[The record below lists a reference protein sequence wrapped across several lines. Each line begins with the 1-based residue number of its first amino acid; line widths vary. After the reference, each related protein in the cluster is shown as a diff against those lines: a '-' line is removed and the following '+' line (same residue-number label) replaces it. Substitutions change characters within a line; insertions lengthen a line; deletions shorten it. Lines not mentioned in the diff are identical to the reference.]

1 MDSDAL
7 THYRKLLE
15 ENLDVPLCVTW
26 IECMPATEALVAAG
40 GQEDGSGRRTF
51 AQTVQAAYD
60 ALPAR
65 AGAAM
70 AGSLGSWTVLVEP
83 NGFQGTRPEVLARL
97 ARQRRALSV
106 FWNANGDGQ
115 LAYAEHGR
123 VLVTADLFDPEE
135 LEDLEDLPD
144 ALSAWPELAEQDDL
158 RSAALTLGEMLAG
171 GRLEAEWLAAEHQ
184 SAVLDAYTEP
194 AGAVLSGQDERDH
207 LAYLAGDPRVAELI
221 AAPSPGRAREI
232 AALVAETACE
242 LSGLH
247 VPVADRVL
255 AALAGAPSPAVLA
268 ELRAEVRLLSQELLA
283 QSPPADAPAETVE
296 RWRARYQA
304 LSVLEAAVGEDAL
317 AAARDAIWQI
327 GMLRLDDRAGRRVGA
342 LMVVLEQLQK

>member
-1 MDSDAL
+1 MDFDAL

-51 AQTVQAAYD
+51 TRTVQAAYD

-97 ARQRRALSV
+97 TRQGRALSV
-106 FWNANGDGQ
+106 FWNDNGDGQ

-123 VLVTADLFDPEE
+123 VLITADLFDPEE

-158 RSAALTLGEMLAG
+158 RSAALTLGEMLTG

-184 SAVLDAYTEP
+184 SAVLDAYAEP

-207 LAYLAGDPRVAELI
+207 LAYLAGDPRVADLI
-221 AAPSPGRAREI
+221 AAPGPGRAREI

-242 LSGLH
+242 LSGLR

-255 AALAGAPSPAVLA
+255 VALAGTPSPAVLA

-283 QSPPADAPAETVE
+283 QSPPADAPAETMEHWHV
-296 RWRARYQA
+296 RYWA
-304 LSVLEAAVGEDAL
+304 LSVLEAAVGEDAV
-317 AAARDAIWQI
+317 AAARDAIWRI
-327 GMLRLDDRAGRRVGA
+327 GMFRLDDRAGRRVGA

>member
-26 IECMPATEALVAAG
+26 IECMPANEALVAAG

-97 ARQRRALSV
+97 ARQGRALSV

-144 ALSAWPELAEQDDL
+144 VLSAWPELAEQDDL

-171 GRLEAEWLAAEHQ
+171 GRLEAEWLAELLQ
-184 SAVLDAYTEP
+184 GVQTTE
-194 AGAVLSGQDERDH
+194 ADRGLGA
-207 LAYLAGDPRVAELI
+207 AELLDGL
-221 AAPSPGRAREI
+221 A
-232 AALVAETACE
+232 VAV
-242 LSGLH
+242 GH
-247 VPVADRVL
+247 M
-255 AALAGAPSPAVLA
+255 AALAELEGAPGGVGVARGVVDRGPA
-268 ELRAEVRLLSQELLA
+268 R
-283 QSPPADAPAETVE
+283 P
-296 RWRARYQA
+296 
-304 LSVLEAAVGEDAL
+304 
-317 AAARDAIWQI
+317 
-327 GMLRLDDRAGRRVGA
+327 DR
-342 LMVVLEQLQK
+342 

>member
-26 IECMPATEALVAAG
+26 IESMPATEALVAAG
-40 GQEDGSGRRTF
+40 GQEAGSGRRNF
-51 AQTVQAAYD
+51 RADRRGGLRRASRLGRRGDGRKPGVLDRPGRAQWLSRD
-60 ALPAR
+60 ASRGSGPVGAAR
-65 AGAAM
+65 AGAQR
-70 AGSLGSWTVLVEP
+70 VLE
-83 NGFQGTRPEVLARL
+83 
-97 ARQRRALSV
+97 RQR
-106 FWNANGDGQ
+106 DGQ

-144 ALSAWPELAEQDDL
+144 VLSAWPELAEQDDL
-158 RSAALTLGEMLAG
+158 RSAALTLGEMLIG

-184 SAVLDAYTEP
+184 SAVLDMYAGP
-194 AGAVLSGQDERDH
+194 AGAVLPGQDERDH
-207 LAYLAGDPRVAELI
+207 LAYLAGDPRVADLI
-221 AAPSPGRAREI
+221 AAPGPGRAREI

-255 AALAGAPSPAVLA
+255 AALAGVPSPAVLA

-283 QSPPADAPAETVE
+283 QSPPADAPAEAVE

-304 LSVLEAAVGEDAL
+304 LSVLEAAVGDDAL
-317 AAARDAIWQI
+317 AAARDAIWRI
-327 GMLRLDDRAGRRVGA
+327 GMLRLGDRGAAGWARSW
-342 LMVVLEQLQK
+342 